1 MNPSTKYARSG
12 DSHIAYQ
19 VVGDGPIDLVFVPQ
33 FWSHLDF
40 QWEEPRLARFLR
52 RLSSFARL
60 ILFDKRGCG
69 LSDPVPL
76 TSALTLEE
84 WGDDVRAVMDAA
96 NSPRAALL
104 AHSGGGP
111 MAILFAATFPERT
124 AALTLLDSYPRLA
137 QAPGYPHGVSGS
149 WVKGFLQLTERDWG
163 TGRALDYSAPSV
175 SQDAAF
181 KEWWARFERVSASP
195 GAALAIAG
203 MLAAVDVRQV
213 LPSIQAPTLVIHRKD
228 HPFLPVAQARDLTES
243 IPAARLVEV
252 PGRDHPFFLGDT
264 ELLLDSIAE
273 FVTGSRAPS
282 SSERVLAT
290 VLFTD
295 IVGSTTRAAQLGD
308 QRWRQTLDEHDA
320 IADRQLHRFRGRL
333 IHRTGDGLLAVFDG
347 PARAVHCAVAL
358 RDVLRAFGLEIRA
371 GLHTGEIEAR
381 GDDVAGIGV
390 HIAARV
396 QAEALPGQVLVS
408 RTVTDLVVGSGL
420 PFSEIGTRLL
430 KGVPGQWQL
439 FEVSL

>member
-19 VVGDGPIDLVFVPQ
+19 VVGDGPIDLVLVPQ

-111 MAILFAATFPERT
+111 MAILFAATLPERT
-124 AALTLLDSYPRLA
+124 AALTLIDAYPRLA

-163 TGRALDYSAPSV
+163 TGRVLDYSAPSV

-195 GAALAIAG
+195 GAALAIAR

-228 HPFLPVAQARDLTES
+228 HPFLPLAQARDLAES

-264 ELLLDSIAE
+264 EPLLDAIAE
-273 FVTGSRAPS
+273 FITGSRAPS

-295 IVGSTTRAAQLGD
+295 IAGSTTRAAQLGD

>member
-1 MNPSTKYARSG
+1 
-12 DSHIAYQ
+12 
-19 VVGDGPIDLVFVPQ
+19 
-33 FWSHLDF
+33 
-40 QWEEPRLARFLR
+40 
-52 RLSSFARL
+52 
-60 ILFDKRGCG
+60 
-69 LSDPVPL
+69 
-76 TSALTLEE
+76 
-84 WGDDVRAVMDAA
+84 
-96 NSPRAALL
+96 
-104 AHSGGGP
+104 

-163 TGRALDYSAPSV
+163 TGRVLDYSAPSV
-175 SQDAAF
+175 SEDTAF

-195 GAALAIAG
+195 GAALAIAR

-228 HPFLPVAQARDLTES
+228 HPFLPLAQARDLAES

-264 ELLLDSIAE
+264 EPLLDAIAE
-273 FVTGSRAPS
+273 FITGSRAPS

-320 IADRQLHRFRGRL
+320 IADRDVADRISTRHVAVHAIKRGRL
-333 IHRTGDGLLAVFDG
+333 R
-347 PARAVHCAVAL
+347 CA
-358 RDVLRAFGLEIRA
+358 
-371 GLHTGEIEAR
+371 
-381 GDDVAGIGV
+381 
-390 HIAARV
+390 
-396 QAEALPGQVLVS
+396 
-408 RTVTDLVVGSGL
+408 
-420 PFSEIGTRLL
+420 
-430 KGVPGQWQL
+430 
-439 FEVSL
+439 

>member
-104 AHSGGGP
+104 AHSGGRP
-111 MAILFAATFPERT
+111 MAILFAATLPERT
-124 AALTLLDSYPRLA
+124 AALTLIDAYPRLA

-195 GAALAIAG
+195 GAALAIAR

>member
-19 VVGDGPIDLVFVPQ
+19 VVGDGPIDLVLVPQ

-163 TGRALDYSAPSV
+163 TGRVLDYSAPSV
-175 SQDAAF
+175 SEDTAF

-195 GAALAIAG
+195 GAALAIAR

-228 HPFLPVAQARDLTES
+228 HPFLPLAQARDLAES

-264 ELLLDSIAE
+264 EPLLDAIAE
-273 FVTGSRAPS
+273 FITGSRAPS